1 MLRASGILF
10 FFFWGGVLN
19 LGFVGWRLELQFT
32 EGLVSVAHT
41 HRFRERGGRGERPS
55 TVERERER
63 ENREAAK
70 D

>member
-1 MLRASGILF
+1 
-10 FFFWGGVLN
+10 LN